1 MKNAKTK
8 ILLTISLFAI
18 VPILQ
23 SFCGFYVS
31 TGDTKIFN
39 QASEVILVRD
49 GNKNTITMNS
59 DFKGDVKDFAI
70 VIPVPTVLKENDI
83 KVVKKDIFSKLNKYS
98 EPRLVEYYDEHPCE
112 PVYEYNAMMMEK
124 SENVSITSNAMRKK
138 DKELGVTIEA
148 KYTVGEYDILIL
160 SAKESSGLKTW
171 LVQNDY
177 KIPAKAEEV
186 LEPYIKSKMNF
197 FVVKVNLEEMK
208 KLGRTALSP
217 IQMTF
222 ESEKFMLPIR
232 LGMANATEAQDL
244 IIYAFTKNGRVES
257 TNYRTVKI
265 PTDKKIPTFMRPKF
279 QDFYKDM
286 FTKQY
291 KKYGKNAVFTEY
303 AWDLSSQNYQKCDP
317 CSTTPPTYAELKD
330 AGVFFAN
337 YRTPQGYQGSDYEGN
352 LFFTR
357 LHVRYDRENFPMDL
371 QFQETMDQQSFQGR
385 YIMQHSVNVDM
396 QTCSEGKR
404 YYNDVLSRRENELET
419 LANLTNWDIDSYD
432 DYTNEIRTKLGY
444 KTTKSETKKGGFFF
458 FSKGNKPNKTLPSL
472 LLLSGLA
479 LVSFLIYKRKTIFP
493 KLATIR
499 SFLF

>member
-1 MKNAKTK
+1 MKKK
-8 ILLTISLFAI
+8 IILVLLAFTML
-18 VPILQ
+18 PLLQ

-31 TGDTKIFN
+31 NGDTKIFN

-49 GNKNTITMNS
+49 GNKNTVTMNS

-83 KVVKKDIFSKLNKYS
+83 KVVKKDIFNKLNKYS
-98 EPRLVEYYDEHPCE
+98 EPRLVEYYDEHPCQ
-112 PVYEYNAMMMEK
+112 PKYRYDDMVME
-124 SENVSITSNAMRKK
+124 SSVSIKSNATMLKK
-138 DKELGVTIEA
+138 EKTLGVTIEA

-160 SAKESSGLKTW
+160 SAKESNGLKTW
-171 LVQNDY
+171 LLQNDY

-197 FVVKVNLEEMK
+197 FVVKVNLGEMK
-208 KLGRTALSP
+208 KLGRKELSP

-232 LGMANATEAQDL
+232 LGMANATSAQDL

-265 PTDKKIPTFMRPKF
+265 PTDKNIPTFMQPKF
-279 QDFYKDM
+279 QDFYKDL

-303 AWDLSSQNYQKCDP
+303 AWDLSSNNYQKCDP
-317 CSTTPPTYAELKD
+317 CSTTPPSYAELKD

-337 YRTPQGYQGSDYEGN
+337 YKTPEGWQGSDYEGN

-404 YYNDVLSRRENELET
+404 YYNDVLNRRENELET

-432 DYTNEIRTKLGY
+432 DYTNEIRAKLGY
-444 KTTKSETKKGGFFF
+444 KISKSETKKGGLFFF
-458 FSKGNKPNKTLPSL
+458 TNGNKPNKTLPTL

-493 KLATIR
+493 KLATVK

>member
-1 MKNAKTK
+1 MKKK
-8 ILLTISLFAI
+8 VILVLIAFTML
-18 VPILQ
+18 PLLQ

-31 TGDTKIFN
+31 TGDAKIFN
-39 QASEVILVRD
+39 QASEVILARD
-49 GNKNTITMNS
+49 GNKNTVTMNS

-83 KVVKKDIFSKLNKYS
+83 KVVKKDIFNKLNRYS
-98 EPRLVEYYDEHPCE
+98 EPRLVEYYDEHPCQPRVMYDE
-112 PVYEYNAMMMEK
+112 MVVMK
-124 SENVSITSNAMRKK
+124 SVAFNSSRAEQKK

-160 SAKESSGLKTW
+160 SAKESAGLKTW
-171 LVQNDY
+171 LLQNDY

-197 FVVKVNLEEMK
+197 FVVKVNLAEMK
-208 KLGRTALSP
+208 KLGRNELSP
-217 IQMTF
+217 IQISF
-222 ESEKFMLPIR
+222 ESERFMLPIR
-232 LGMANATEAQDL
+232 LGMANANGAQDL

-265 PTDKKIPTFMRPKF
+265 PTDKNIPTFMKSKF
-279 QDFYKDM
+279 QEFYKDM
-286 FTKQY
+286 FTRQY

-303 AWDLSSQNYQKCDP
+303 AWDLSSHNYQKCDP
-317 CSTTPPTYAELKD
+317 CSTTPPSYAELKD

-337 YRTPQGYQGSDYEGN
+337 YRSPQGWQGSDYEGN

-396 QTCSEGKR
+396 NTCSEGR
-404 YYNDVLSRRENELET
+404 NYYNNVLNRRENELET
-419 LANLTNWDIDSYD
+419 LANLTNWDIDNYE
-432 DYTNEIRTKLGY
+432 DYTNEIRAKLGY
-444 KTTKSETKKGGFFF
+444 KTTKSQTKKGGLFF
-458 FSKGNKPNKTLPSL
+458 FSKGNKPNKTLPGL
-472 LLLSGLA
+472 LLLTSLA
-479 LVSFLIYKRKTIFP
+479 LISFLIYKRKALLP
-493 KLATIR
+493 KLVVIKN
-499 SFLF
+499 FLF

>member
-1 MKNAKTK
+1 MKKK
-8 ILLTISLFAI
+8 VILILVAFTM

-49 GNKNTITMNS
+49 GNRNTITMNS

-98 EPRLVEYYDEHPCE
+98 EPRLVEYYDEHPCQ
-112 PVYEYNAMMMEK
+112 PTIMYDDNLMVRK
-124 SENVSITSNAMRKK
+124 SEMITSVYQSVKEK
-138 DKELGVTIEA
+138 DLGVTIEA

-160 SAKESSGLKTW
+160 SAKESAGLKTW
-171 LVQNDY
+171 LLQNDY

-197 FVVKVNLEEMK
+197 FVVKVNLAEMK
-208 KLGRTALSP
+208 KLGRNELSP
-217 IQMTF
+217 IQISF

-232 LGMANATEAQDL
+232 LGMANANSAQDL

-265 PTDKKIPTFMRPKF
+265 PTDKNIPTFMRPKF
-279 QDFYKDM
+279 QEFYKDL

-303 AWDLSSQNYQKCDP
+303 AWDLSSHNYQKCDP
-317 CSTTPPTYAELKD
+317 CSTTPPSYAELKD

-337 YRTPQGYQGSDYEGN
+337 YRTPKGYQGSDYEGN

-357 LHVRYDRENFPMDL
+357 LHVRYDRANFPMDL

-396 QTCSEGKR
+396 KTCTEGRR
-404 YYNDVLSRRENELET
+404 YYNDVLNRRENELET
-419 LANLTNWDIDSYD
+419 LAHLTNWDTDSYD
-432 DYTNEIRTKLGY
+432 DYTNEIRSKLGY
-444 KTTKSETKKGGFFF
+444 KAKKNESKKGGLFF
-458 FSKGNKPNKTLPSL
+458 FSKGNKPNKTLPGL
-472 LLLSGLA
+472 LLLTGFA
-479 LVSFLIYKRKTIFP
+479 LISFLIYKRKSFFP
-493 KLATIR
+493 KLAVIKN
-499 SFLF
+499 FLF

>member
-1 MKNAKTK
+1 MKKK
-8 ILLTISLFAI
+8 IILTLLVFSIIPF
-18 VPILQ
+18 LQ

-49 GNKNTITMNS
+49 GNKSTVTMNS
-59 DFKGDVKDFAI
+59 DFQGDVKDFAI
-70 VIPVPTVLKENDI
+70 VIPVPTVLKEDDI
-83 KVVKKDIFSKLNKYS
+83 KVVKKDIFNKLNTYS
-98 EPRLVEYYDEHPCE
+98 EPRLVEYYDEHPCQPRYQYDE
-112 PVYEYNAMMMEK
+112 MVMTSNVAMK
-124 SENVSITSNAMRKK
+124 SESVKYK
-138 DKELGVTIEA
+138 DKDLGVTIEA

-160 SAKESSGLKTW
+160 SATESKGLKTW
-171 LVQNDY
+171 LTQNKY
-177 KIPAKAEEV
+177 KIPTKAEEV

-197 FVVKVNLEEMK
+197 FVVKVNLDEMK
-208 KLGRTALSP
+208 NLGRNELSP
-217 IQMTF
+217 IQISF

-232 LGMANATEAQDL
+232 LGMANAKSAQDL

-265 PTDKKIPTFMRPKF
+265 QTDKNIPTFMRPKF

-291 KKYGKNAVFTEY
+291 KKHGKNAVFTEY
-303 AWDLSSQNYQKCDP
+303 AWNLSSYNYQKCDP
-317 CSTTPPTYAELKD
+317 CSTTPPSYAELKD

-396 QTCSEGKR
+396 KECSEGR
-404 YYNDVLSRRENELET
+404 SYYNNVLNRRENELET
-419 LANLTNWDIDSYD
+419 LANLTNWDIDNYD
-432 DYTNEIRTKLGY
+432 DYTNEIKEKLGY
-444 KTTKSETKKGGFFF
+444 KTTKRETKKGGIFF
-458 FSKGNKPNKTLPSL
+458 FSKGNKPNKTIPTL
-472 LLLSGLA
+472 LFLSGLA
-479 LVSFLIYKRKTIFP
+479 LLVFLFIKRKIVLP
-493 KLATIR
+493 KLTTIKN
-499 SFLF
+499 FLF

>member
-1 MKNAKTK
+1 MKKK
-8 ILLTISLFAI
+8 VILVLLVFIML
-18 VPILQ
+18 PILQ

-49 GNKNTITMNS
+49 GNKNTVTMNS

-70 VIPVPTVLKENDI
+70 VIPVPTVLKESDI
-83 KVVKKDIFSKLNKYS
+83 KVVRKDIFNKLNKYS
-98 EPRLVEYYDEHPCE
+98 EPRLVEYYDEHPCQ
-112 PVYEYNAMMMEK
+112 PKYRYDDMMVME
-124 SENVSITSNAMRKK
+124 SVSANSIKMVTKK
-138 DKELGVTIEA
+138 EKDLGVTIEA

-160 SAKESSGLKTW
+160 SAKESTGLKTW
-171 LVQNDY
+171 LLQNDY

-197 FVVKVNLEEMK
+197 FVVKVNLAEMK
-208 KLGRTALSP
+208 KLGRNELSP
-217 IQMTF
+217 IQISF

-232 LGMANATEAQDL
+232 LGMANANGAQDL

-265 PTDKKIPTFMRPKF
+265 PTDKNIPTFMREKF
-279 QDFYKDM
+279 QNFYQDM
-286 FTKQY
+286 FSKQY

-303 AWDLSSQNYQKCDP
+303 AWDLSSHNYQKCDP
-317 CSTTPPTYAELKD
+317 CSTTPPSYAELKD

-337 YRTPQGYQGSDYEGN
+337 YRTPEGWQGSDYEGN

-357 LHVRYDRENFPMDL
+357 LHVRYDRANFPMDL

-396 QTCSEGKR
+396 ETCSEGRR
-404 YYNDVLSRRENELET
+404 YYNDVLNRRENELET
-419 LANLTNWDIDSYD
+419 LANLTNWDTDSYD

-444 KTTKSETKKGGFFF
+444 KNAKSDTKKGGLFF
-458 FSKGNKPNKTLPSL
+458 FSKGNKPNKTLPIL
-472 LLLSGLA
+472 LQLSGFA
-479 LVSFLIYKRKTIFP
+479 LIAFLIYKRKTLLP
-493 KLATIR
+493 KLAVVKN
-499 SFLF
+499 FLF

>member
-1 MKNAKTK
+1 MKKK
-8 ILLTISLFAI
+8 VILILMVFTMIPF
-18 VPILQ
+18 LQ

-31 TGDTKIFN
+31 TGNSKIFN

-49 GNKNTITMNS
+49 GKKNTVTMNS

-83 KVVKKDIFSKLNKYS
+83 KVVKKDIFNKLNQYS
-98 EPRLVEYYDEHPCE
+98 EPRLVEYYDEHPCQPKYRYDDMVMAE
-112 PVYEYNAMMMEK
+112 SVSIKSNAMMVKKEK
-124 SENVSITSNAMRKK
+124 
-138 DKELGVTIEA
+138 DLGVTIEA

-160 SAKESSGLKTW
+160 SAKESAGLKTW
-171 LVQNDY
+171 LLQNDY

-197 FVVKVNLEEMK
+197 FVVKVNLVEMK
-208 KLGRTALSP
+208 KLGREELSP
-217 IQMTF
+217 IQISF
-222 ESEKFMLPIR
+222 DSEKFMLPIR
-232 LGMANATEAQDL
+232 LGMANANGPQDL
-244 IIYAFTKNGRVES
+244 IVYAFTKNGRVES

-265 PTDKKIPTFMRPKF
+265 PTDKNIPTFMRSKF
-279 QDFYKDM
+279 HEFYKDL

-291 KKYGKNAVFTEY
+291 KKYGRNAVFTEY
-303 AWDLSSQNYQKCDP
+303 AWDLSSHNYQKCDP
-317 CSTTPPTYAELKD
+317 CSTTPPSYAELKD

-337 YRTPQGYQGSDYEGN
+337 YRTPQGWQGSDYEGN

-396 QTCSEGKR
+396 QSCSEGRR
-404 YYNDVLSRRENELET
+404 YYNDVLNRRENELET
-419 LANLTNWDIDSYD
+419 LANLTNWDIENYE
-432 DYTNEIRTKLGY
+432 DYTNEIRAKLGY

-458 FSKGNKPNKTLPSL
+458 FSKGNQPNKTLPTL

-479 LVSFLIYKRKTIFP
+479 MISFLIYKRKTLLP
-493 KLATIR
+493 KLAVIKN
-499 SFLF
+499 FLF

>member
-1 MKNAKTK
+1 MKKKVTLV
-8 ILLTISLFAI
+8 LLVFTML
-18 VPILQ
+18 PILQ

-49 GNKNTITMNS
+49 GNKNTVTMNS

-83 KVVKKDIFSKLNKYS
+83 KVVRKDIFNKLNKYS

-112 PVYEYNAMMMEK
+112 PRIMYDEMVVTK
-124 SENVSITSNAMRKK
+124 SVAFNSSAAERKK
-138 DKELGVTIEA
+138 EKDLGVTIEA

-160 SAKESSGLKTW
+160 SAKESTGLKTW
-171 LVQNDY
+171 LLQNDY
-177 KIPAKAEEV
+177 KIPANANEV

-197 FVVKVNLEEMK
+197 FVVKVNLAEMK
-208 KLGRTALSP
+208 KLGRNELSP
-217 IQMTF
+217 IQISF

-232 LGMANATEAQDL
+232 LGMANAKGAQDL

-265 PTDKKIPTFMRPKF
+265 PTDKNIPTFMREKF
-279 QDFYKDM
+279 QNFYQDM
-286 FTKQY
+286 FSKQY

-303 AWDLSSQNYQKCDP
+303 AWDLSSHNYQKCDP
-317 CSTTPPTYAELKD
+317 CSTTPPSYAELKD

-337 YRTPQGYQGSDYEGN
+337 YRTPRAYQGSDYEGN

-357 LHVRYDRENFPMDL
+357 LHVRYDRANFPMDL

-396 QTCSEGKR
+396 ETCSEGRR
-404 YYNDVLSRRENELET
+404 YYNDVLNRRENELET
-419 LANLTNWDIDSYD
+419 LANLTNWDTDSYD
-432 DYTNEIRTKLGY
+432 DYTNEIRLKLGY
-444 KTTKSETKKGGFFF
+444 KTAKSETKKGGLFF
-458 FSKGNKPNKTLPSL
+458 FSKGNKPNKTLPTL
-472 LLLSGLA
+472 ILLSGLA
-479 LVSFLIYKRKTIFP
+479 LVSFMIYKRKTIFP
-493 KLATIR
+493 KLATIK

>member
-1 MKNAKTK
+1 MKKK
-8 ILLTISLFAI
+8 VILILIAFTVL
-18 VPILQ
+18 PLLQ

-31 TGDTKIFN
+31 TGDSKIFN
-39 QASEVILVRD
+39 QASEVIIVRD
-49 GNKNTITMNS
+49 GNKNTVTMNS
-59 DFKGDVKDFAI
+59 DFKGDAKDFAI
-70 VIPVPTVLKENDI
+70 VIPVPTVLKEKDI
-83 KVVKKDIFSKLNKYS
+83 KVVRKDIFNKLNQYS
-98 EPRLVEYYDEHPCE
+98 EPRLVEYYDEHPCQ
-112 PVYEYNAMMMEK
+112 PKYRYDDMMVMESSSVMK
-124 SENVSITSNAMRKK
+124 SASIKNKK
-138 DKELGVTIEA
+138 EKELGVTIEA

-160 SAKESSGLKTW
+160 SAKESAGLKTW
-171 LVQNDY
+171 LLQNDY

-197 FVVKVNLEEMK
+197 FVVKVNLAEMK
-208 KLGRTALSP
+208 KLGRNELSP
-217 IQMTF
+217 IQISF

-232 LGMANATEAQDL
+232 LGMANAKGAQDL
-244 IIYAFTKNGRVES
+244 IIYFFTKFGRVES

-265 PTDKKIPTFMRPKF
+265 PTDKNIPTFMKPKF

-303 AWDLSSQNYQKCDP
+303 AWDLSSYNYQKCDP
-317 CSTTPPTYAELKD
+317 CSTTPPSYAELKD

-357 LHVRYDRENFPMDL
+357 LHVRYDRANFPMDL

-396 QTCSEGKR
+396 QTCTEGKN
-404 YYNDVLSRRENELET
+404 YYNDVLNRRENELET

-444 KTTKSETKKGGFFF
+444 KTSKSETKKGGFFF
-458 FSKGNKPNKTLPSL
+458 FSKGNKPNKTLPCL

-479 LVSFLIYKRKTIFP
+479 LISFMIYKRKTVFP
-493 KLATIR
+493 KLATIK

>member
-1 MKNAKTK
+1 MKKK
-8 ILLTISLFAI
+8 VILVLIAFTML
-18 VPILQ
+18 PLLQ

-31 TGDTKIFN
+31 TGDNKIFN

-49 GNKNTITMNS
+49 GNKNTVTMNS

-83 KVVKKDIFSKLNKYS
+83 KVVKKDIFNKLNRYS
-98 EPRLVEYYDEHPCE
+98 EPRLVEYYDEHPCQPRVMYDE
-112 PVYEYNAMMMEK
+112 MVVTK
-124 SENVSITSNAMRKK
+124 SVAFNSSRSEQKK

-160 SAKESSGLKTW
+160 SAKESAGLKTW
-171 LVQNDY
+171 LLQNDY

-197 FVVKVNLEEMK
+197 FVVKVNLAEMK
-208 KLGRTALSP
+208 KLGRNELSP
-217 IQMTF
+217 IQISF
-222 ESEKFMLPIR
+222 ESERFMLPIR
-232 LGMANATEAQDL
+232 LGMANANGPQDL

-265 PTDKKIPTFMRPKF
+265 PTDKNIPTFMKPKF
-279 QDFYKDM
+279 QEFYKDM
-286 FTKQY
+286 FTRQY

-317 CSTTPPTYAELKD
+317 CSTTPPSYAELKD

-357 LHVRYDRENFPMDL
+357 LHVRYDRANFPMDL

-396 QTCSEGKR
+396 NTCSEGR
-404 YYNDVLSRRENELET
+404 NYYNNVLNRRENELET
-419 LANLTNWDIDSYD
+419 LANLTNWDIDNYE
-432 DYTNEIRTKLGY
+432 DYTNEIRAKLGY
-444 KTTKSETKKGGFFF
+444 KTSKSETKKGGLFF
-458 FSKGNKPNKTLPSL
+458 FSRGNKPNKTLPTL
-472 LLLSGLA
+472 LLISGLA
-479 LVSFLIYKRKTIFP
+479 MITFLIYKRKTLLP
-493 KLATIR
+493 KLAVIKN
-499 SFLF
+499 FLF

>member
-1 MKNAKTK
+1 MKKK
-8 ILLTISLFAI
+8 VILVLLVFTML
-18 VPILQ
+18 PLLQ

-31 TGDTKIFN
+31 TGTTKIFN

-49 GNKNTITMNS
+49 GNKNTVTMDS
-59 DFKGDVKDFAI
+59 DFQGDVKDFAI
-70 VIPVPTVLKENDI
+70 VIPVPTVLKESDI

-112 PVYEYNAMMMEK
+112 PRYLYDEMVMEK
-124 SENVSITSNAMRKK
+124 NSTVSFSAQVKK
-138 DKELGVTIEA
+138 EKKLGVTIEA

-160 SAKESSGLKTW
+160 SAKESTGLKTW
-171 LVQNDY
+171 LLQNDY

-197 FVVKVNLEEMK
+197 FVVKVNLAEMK
-208 KLGRTALSP
+208 RLGRKELSP

-232 LGMANATEAQDL
+232 LGMANATSAQDL
-244 IIYAFTKNGRVES
+244 IIYFFTKNGRVES

-265 PTDKKIPTFMRPKF
+265 PTDKNIPTFMKPKF
-279 QDFYKDM
+279 QDFYKDL

-291 KKYGKNAVFTEY
+291 EKYGKSAVFTEY
-303 AWDLSSQNYQKCDP
+303 AWDLSSENYQKCDP
-317 CSTTPPTYAELKD
+317 CSTTPPSYAELKD

-337 YRTPQGYQGSDYEGN
+337 YRTPQDYQGSDYEGN

-396 QTCSEGKR
+396 QTCTEGKR
-404 YYNDVLSRRENELET
+404 YYNDVLNRRENELET
-419 LANLTNWDIDSYD
+419 LASLTNWNIDKYD

-444 KTTKSETKKGGFFF
+444 KTSKSETKKGGLFF
-458 FSKGNKPNKTLPSL
+458 FSKGNKPNKTLPNL
-472 LLLSGLA
+472 LLLSGLV
-479 LVSFLIYKRKTIFP
+479 LISLLIYKRKTLLP
-493 KLATIR
+493 KLAVIKN
-499 SFLF
+499 FLF